1 MTSIRALGSRWYI
14 VEKTIIRGSRFY
26 VLESE
31 RFGDSVPWI
40 IVDSDYRYICDN
52 TGSGIAIDVSNALEA
67 AAEAEDDDTEDFLT
81 PAERY
86 DYIMRGVPDYGDY

>member
-1 MTSIRALGSRWYI
+1 MTSIRALGSCWYI

-40 IVDSDYRYICDN
+40 IVDSDYRYICDF
-52 TGSGIAIDVSNALEA
+52 TGAGMAVDIRNACEA
-67 AAEAEDDDTEDFLT
+67 ADNEEEDDKEDWMT
-81 PAERY
+81 PEERY